1 MGNGSWLNVGGNNA
15 VTTLGV
21 ALDTVGIPEGGG
33 AYNAFDGGRST
44 RVMTPCA
51 DQTCNWTEDEDGIP
65 INRWYPSLETL
76 EDGSVIVIGGELYGG
91 FVNSVSTRLFDLAF
105 LSLECVL
112 LQYSY

>member
-15 VTTLGV
+15 VTTMGV
-21 ALDTVGIPEGGG
+21 ALDTIGIAEGGG

-51 DQTCNWTEDEDGIP
+51 DATCNWTEDEDGIP

-91 FVNSVSTRLFDLAF
+91 FVNSVCPLLF
-105 LSLECVL
+105 
-112 LQYSY
+112 